1 MKKQDDPQQTKLDPD
16 QTWFILQIET
26 CNCRDFAEICQ
37 HCGGLCKILEIAAKN
52 GKGMERS
59 KD

>member
-26 CNCRDFAEICQ
+26 CNCRDLSTLWIQ
-37 HCGGLCKILEIAAKN
+37 EIAEKN